1 MDNLMVFA
9 DTSATAI
16 TPIDIIAPVAYGVVV
31 AGATIGL
38 RALTADAATKNAVK
52 EANKQF
58 EKKCQAKLA
67 ELNKD
72 LPEGTE
78 PIAELTD
85 EQKAECQLT
94 EEEIAKITKKH
105 KTGANI
111 AFIAGSA
118 AVAVGGGVLCYALTA
133 DGTVEAGT
141 SDEPAAICVNGVVH
155 PTV

>member
-1 MDNLMVFA
+1 MDLMVFST
-9 DTSATAI
+9 DTSAATI
-16 TPIDIIAPVAYGVVV
+16 TPIDIIAPVAYGIVV

-52 EANKQF
+52 EANKKF
-58 EKKCQAKLA
+58 EEKCQAKLA

-72 LPEGTE
+72 LPKDAEH
-78 PIAELTD
+78 IAELTD

-94 EEEIAKITKKH
+94 EEEIAKITKAH

-133 DGTVEAGT
+133 DSTVEAGT